1 MRTAVAPS
9 SAAPV
14 VLCDVDDLAEA
25 DLDAMLAEELLCR
38 PADADELAR
47 SVVRDMAL
55 ALGAHDLRPRAASLL
70 S

>member
-1 MRTAVAPS
+1 MRTAVAPP

-25 DLDAMLAEELLCR
+25 DLDALLTEELLGR
-38 PADADELAR
+38 PVEADELAR
-47 SVVRDMAL
+47 SIVRDSAL
-55 ALGAHDLRPRAASLL
+55 ALEAHGLRPRAESLL